1 MKREI
6 ADLGLIFIGLMWGL
20 GFIATKSGL
29 ENGVGPIYMLALRFS
44 ISAIILLILFNKK
57 VRTIT
62 KKDIRKMLLIS
73 CALFLA
79 YTLQTVGSKY
89 TTASNAAFYTGLN
102 VIFVPYVSWM
112 LNRKA
117 PDIYTYISTI
127 LCFLGISIIS
137 YDKSSSL
144 FTFNLGDAL
153 VILSSLFFGIHV
165 ALTGYCSKK
174 YSVEKM
180 MLIQYSI
187 VAIVFFI
194 ISFVFNILNINS
206 DGVRILSISGL
217 IPVLYLGIVT
227 TCLCLYLQ
235 ALFQRYTTS
244 VRAAIFL
251 STESL
256 FAPIFAYLLL
266 HEHLKVN
273 IYIGGAFIIFAI
285 ILSETKLGIKYF
297 KNKTKML

>member
-57 VRTIT
+57 IKTIT
-62 KKDIRKMLLIS
+62 KKDIKKMFLIS

-79 YTLQTVGSKY
+79 YTLQTIGSKY
-89 TTASNAAFYTGLN
+89 TTASNSAFYTGLN

-127 LCFLGISIIS
+127 LCFFGISIIS

-153 VILSSLFFGIHV
+153 VILSAVFFGIHV
-165 ALTGYCSKK
+165 ALTGYYSKK

-180 MLIQYSI
+180 MIIQYSI

-194 ISFVFNILNINS
+194 ISFVFNMLNINS
-206 DGVRILSISGL
+206 DGVRILNISGF
-217 IPVLYLGIVT
+217 IPVLYLAVVT